1 MNLEGNILYTREE
14 KLSYVIKSF
23 NLKTNEIANKLE
35 ISAGLVSQIQNHY
48 NNKLRKV
55 HLYALSSA
63 YNIPMEIFDN
73 EEINTEQK
81 INNLLQKLSLKNIFT
96 EDQNILSKLLGK
108 WYLYSYTSNPNELEV
123 WSTQT
128 HIYENFSVLDVH
140 KNAGELHI
148 GKNQSL
154 IIKESHNSKNITTTV
169 FDNAR
174 ITYGNFPFS
183 RIAKS
188 NALNREIFNFG
199 FFSRD
204 EMSKDKAK
212 EILGNIDK
220 VQLQM
225 DHEVIDRVTA
235 SINIK
240 G

>member
-1 MNLEGNILYTREE
+1 MDEEESRLYTREE
-14 KLSYVIKSF
+14 KLAYILKSL
-23 NLKTNEIANKLE
+23 NLKTKDIADKLE
-35 ISAGLVSQIQNHY
+35 ISSGLVSQIQNHY

-63 YNIPMEIFDN
+63 YNIPMEIF
-73 EEINTEQK
+73 ENTQIDTPEK
-81 INNLLQKLSLKNIFT
+81 INSLMQKFSLKEIFT
-96 EDQNILSKLLGK
+96 EDQTILAKLLGK
-108 WYLYSYTSNPNELEV
+108 WYLYSYTSNPNELDV
-123 WSTQT
+123 WSTET
-128 HIYENFSVLDVH
+128 YIYENFSVLDVH
-140 KNAGELHI
+140 KNAGQLHI
-148 GKNQSL
+148 GQNQSL

-199 FFSRD
+199 FFSRE
-204 EMSKDKAK
+204 EMSKERAK
-212 EILGNIDK
+212 EILGNIDR

-225 DHEVIDRVTA
+225 DHAVIDRIA
-235 SINIK
+235 SSINIK

>member
-1 MNLEGNILYTREE
+1 MDSEDTILYTREE
-14 KLSYVIKSF
+14 KLNYLIKYL
-23 NLKTNEIANKLE
+23 NLKTNEIAHKLE
-35 ISAGLVSQIQNHY
+35 ISASLVSQIQNHY
-48 NNKLRKV
+48 NNKLKRI

-73 EEINTEQK
+73 EEINTEEK
-81 INNLLQKLSLKNIFT
+81 INNLLERISLKNIFT
-96 EDQNILSKLLGK
+96 EDQKILSKLVGK
-108 WYLYSYTSNPNELEV
+108 WYLYSYTSSANELNV

-140 KNAGELHI
+140 KNAGQLHI

-199 FFSRD
+199 FFSRE
-204 EMSKDKAK
+204 EMSKESAK

-225 DHEVIDRVTA
+225 DHAVIDRIA
-235 SINIK
+235 SSINIK